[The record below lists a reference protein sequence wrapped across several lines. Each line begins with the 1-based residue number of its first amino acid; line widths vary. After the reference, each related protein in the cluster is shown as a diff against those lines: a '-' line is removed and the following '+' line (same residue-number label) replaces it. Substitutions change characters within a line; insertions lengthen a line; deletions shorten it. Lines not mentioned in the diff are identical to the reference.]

1 MIDLAFA
8 TWLATASLDELRET
22 RNICIQYQQ
31 CAGDEFLAMEDA
43 IRDRTYLDLLAG
55 FVAPTSSP

>member
-31 CAGDEFLAMEDA
+31 CAGDEFIAMQDA
-43 IRDRTYLDLLAG
+43 IRDRGYAELLAT
-55 FVAPTSSP
+55 FAQD